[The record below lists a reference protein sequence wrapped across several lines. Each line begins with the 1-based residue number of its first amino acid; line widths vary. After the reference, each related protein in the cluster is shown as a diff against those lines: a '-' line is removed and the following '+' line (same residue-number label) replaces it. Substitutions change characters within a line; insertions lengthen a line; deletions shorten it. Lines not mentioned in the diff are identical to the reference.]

1 MYPNINRQKL
11 QHSKEQLPFAH
22 WLNHLVNMKR
32 QKEYTIA
39 VLGTQNPVGKAI
51 LAELDRQNYPLAL
64 IHPLDLH
71 QEAGAAISYH
81 NQTITSSAL
90 DLFDLTRPHIL
101 FLCEPRIFDR
111 YPHHFLHGKN
121 WLIDCTGRLHKAA
134 CIIPELNGHNLECL
148 HHKCLCAPNSA
159 AIALARALLPLHQ
172 KYTLVQAKTV
182 AILGAW
188 YPQPNVVETL
198 IQQTRHC
205 FTQTLNNQALATYP
219 FLAFNLIPNYF
230 YNLTPLIQHQL
241 KCFLKSPV
249 QISSCFAPVI
259 RGGVFFVTA
268 ELGKKP
274 HLNGIRALYGEQSM
288 CQLLDSNQPIG
299 THDLQTEEKLFIQN
313 MHLYKN
319 TLHFWLMQDPLQT
332 GFIQNAIQ
340 ILSLLIK

>member
-1 MYPNINRQKL
+1 
-11 QHSKEQLPFAH
+11 
-22 WLNHLVNMKR
+22 MKN

-51 LAELDRQNYPLAL
+51 LTELDRQNYPLAL

-71 QEAGAAISYH
+71 QEAGAAISYR
-81 NQTITSSAL
+81 NQTIASSAL
-90 DLFDLTRPHIL
+90 DLFDLTSPHIL
-101 FLCEPRIFDR
+101 FLCEPRIFER

-121 WLIDCTGRLHKAA
+121 WLIDCTGKLQKAA
-134 CIIPELNGHNLECL
+134 CIIPELNGHNIQCL

-172 KYTLVQAKTV
+172 KYNLIQAETI

-188 YPQPNVVETL
+188 YPQPNLVDQL

-205 FTQTLNNQALATYP
+205 FTQTSLSQSNYP
-219 FLAFNLIPNYF
+219 FLAFNLIPDYF
-230 YNLTPLIQHQL
+230 QTLVPVIQHQL
-241 KCFLKSPV
+241 KCFLKSDV
-249 QISSCFAPVI
+249 QIHTCFAPVI
-259 RGGVFFVTA
+259 RGGTFFVRA
-268 ELGKKP
+268 KLAKRP
-274 HLNGIRALYGEQSM
+274 HLNGVQSLYNAKSV

-299 THDLQTEEKLFIQN
+299 THDLQAEDKLFIQN
-313 MHLYKN
+313 IQIHDN
-319 TLHFWLMQDPLQT
+319 NVDFWLMQDPLQT